1 MRKYMVYVDDGRE
14 AMRLAI
20 PAESQKAARKYVNG
34 NGEVIAVKDVTDDY
48 PISSTKVSD
57 ALAAAGFNRIEIDF
71 IIRALDQCELT
82 TD

>member
-1 MRKYMVYVDDGRE
+1 MRKYMVYVDDGRD

-20 PAESQKAARKYVNG
+20 PAESQKAAKKYVNG

-48 PISSTKVSD
+48 QISSTKVSN
-57 ALAAAGFNRIEIDF
+57 ALAAAGFGQIEIDF